1 MKYRNFLLFIVCLCS
16 LSARAFAS
24 VRGVVRDPQ
33 NQVVEGARVEIRG
46 TASPVS
52 QTATTNAA
60 GEFQFVTVSAGQYT
74 ITVTF
79 GGFSPLERTVQVME
93 GTDTVLQLQ
102 LSIERLEQLVDVSTT
117 IPRIETDVAGKSTA
131 SRLDIPTR
139 DLPVQ
144 VSSIP
149 AQALAEQGVNDMVTA
164 LRNASGVSAFR
175 AYGMYEYETV
185 RGFNGGGITSID
197 ARLVDGMRLEG
208 NRLNTQLNEV
218 EQIDVLK
225 GPNSILY
232 GGNVLG
238 GAINIIRKKP
248 QAAPLYD
255 FFYRAGRFNT
265 HQVGAGATG
274 RVLGVDRLWYR
285 VDVSGEHADGW
296 RNAGARRLNIS
307 PALTWVINDT
317 GRVTIRETVAR
328 DNYDGDA
335 GLPLGVANLRGFDL
349 SRRLNTSQDFAHFRD
364 SQTQVL
370 LNIGLSNNFELR
382 NSFLYR
388 WTNDQYFT
396 AEQLTYRSELNQ
408 VDRQFLYFQ
417 HHRRPVLNQTDL
429 VGRFNLWHIRHT
441 FLAGY
446 EYEDF
451 YNYTDR
457 SASRSVAATPISL
470 STFQETQSPIPDFP
484 LSRVD
489 YFANRNHG
497 LYWQDQIALT
507 ERLKLNVGGRFDDFD
522 RGAHNDPWA
531 NGQRVSR
538 GPEQHRH
545 QTPYTYRAGVV
556 YGFTANQQVYF
567 NSSSSFQPVTQIPA
581 DGRELLPETGHSF
594 EFGHRLQAMNG
605 RMEVTTALYRIV
617 RENVVIALP
626 NQLFDQAG
634 QQSSKGVDFDVNG
647 EIGKGIHVIANYG
660 YTLPRFDDYFESN
673 GLLNLKGF
681 QPKFTHKHAANVWL
695 TKSWKGGFTT
705 SIGSRY
711 LSSVFND
718 NADTVRLGGWTV
730 FNGAVG
736 FRRSNYEWS
745 LNAENLFNRNRYF
758 LPAQYTN
765 QVYPGQ
771 PINVFTTVR
780 FHFR

>member
-1 MKYRNFLLFIVCLCS
+1 
-16 LSARAFAS
+16 
-24 VRGVVRDPQ
+24 
-33 NQVVEGARVEIRG
+33 
-46 TASPVS
+46 
-52 QTATTNAA
+52 
-60 GEFQFVTVSAGQYT
+60 
-74 ITVTF
+74 
-79 GGFSPLERTVQVME
+79 
-93 GTDTVLQLQ
+93 
-102 LSIERLEQLVDVSTT
+102 
-117 IPRIETDVAGKSTA
+117 
-131 SRLDIPTR
+131 
-139 DLPVQ
+139 
-144 VSSIP
+144 
-149 AQALAEQGVNDMVTA
+149 
-164 LRNASGVSAFR
+164 
-175 AYGMYEYETV
+175 
-185 RGFNGGGITSID
+185 
-197 ARLVDGMRLEG
+197 
-208 NRLNTQLNEV
+208 
-218 EQIDVLK
+218 
-225 GPNSILY
+225 
-232 GGNVLG
+232 
-238 GAINIIRKKP
+238 
-248 QAAPLYD
+248 
-255 FFYRAGRFNT
+255 
-265 HQVGAGATG
+265 
-274 RVLGVDRLWYR
+274 
-285 VDVSGEHADGW
+285 
-296 RNAGARRLNIS
+296 
-307 PALTWVINDT
+307 
-317 GRVTIRETVAR
+317 
-328 DNYDGDA
+328 
-335 GLPLGVANLRGFDL
+335 
-349 SRRLNTSQDFAHFRD
+349 
-364 SQTQVL
+364 
-370 LNIGLSNNFELR
+370 
-382 NSFLYR
+382 
-388 WTNDQYFT
+388 
-396 AEQLTYRSELNQ
+396 
-408 VDRQFLYFQ
+408 
-417 HHRRPVLNQTDL
+417 
-429 VGRFNLWHIRHT
+429 
-441 FLAGY
+441 
-446 EYEDF
+446 
-451 YNYTDR
+451 
-457 SASRSVAATPISL
+457 
-470 STFQETQSPIPDFP
+470 

-695 TKSWKGGFTT
+695 TKAWKGGFTT

-745 LNAENLFNRNRYF
+745 LNAENLFNRHRYF